1 MEKREICLEEIKEY
15 VNNQGTLVQD
25 DEFEQVPVHH
35 LSTHLKIKD
44 MDMLYIGAD
53 AVYSINGANFRF
65 SELSD
70 DEINRIYSAL

>member
-1 MEKREICLEEIKEY
+1 MEKRKVCLEEIKEY

-35 LSTHLKIKD
+35 LSTPLKIRD
-44 MDMLYIGAD
+44 MDMLYIGDD
-53 AVYSINGANFRF
+53 AVYSIGGINIRL

>member
-1 MEKREICLEEIKEY
+1 MEKREVCLEEIKEC

-35 LSTHLKIKD
+35 LSTPLKIKD
-44 MDMLYIGAD
+44 MNILYIGAD
-53 AVYSINGANFRF
+53 AVYSVDGFNFRF

-70 DEINRIYSAL
+70 DEIKTIYIAL

>member
-1 MEKREICLEEIKEY
+1 MEKREICLQEIKEY
-15 VNNQGTLVQD
+15 VDNQGTLVQD
-25 DEFEQVPVHH
+25 DDFEQVPVHH
-35 LSTHLKIKD
+35 LSIPLKIRD

-53 AVYSINGANFRF
+53 AVYSIGGINIRF

>member
-35 LSTHLKIKD
+35 LSTPLKIKG